1 MDIPRPN
8 SPVYTRAS
16 VATMVTFFFSGFV
29 LASFLSRLP
38 TIRDVFE
45 LSPAS
50 IGHILLIGSLGS
62 LVALPASGPVAGRI
76 GPRITVWSGFVAWA
90 LGMST
95 IVVTFD
101 QYSPL
106 LLAVGLCIA
115 QIGSSL
121 TNATMNIEGGYV
133 EVLSRK
139 AIMPWYHA
147 AFSIGTVAAAGLG
160 ALMISN
166 DVSVPAH
173 LIFVIILTLVSILI
187 AGLFYVPQS
196 IVEQIS
202 YDSDSGA
209 AKRTKR
215 AWGEKRT
222 IMIGFMVLGTGLMEG
237 AANDWLALAMVDGF
251 HFSPAAGTA
260 TFAFFLAVLTTARLL
275 TPRMQRRWDAAPMLR
290 VFLVIAIVGL
300 LVLAL
305 SPWAWVALVGV
316 VAWGIGASLGFP
328 TGASA
333 VSRDPKMTA
342 ARMSVLSTVGYGAF
356 LVGPPAIGYIADF
369 IGYKSAL
376 GFLIIPVLLSLYL
389 TRYLDEK

>member
-16 VATMVTFFFSGFV
+16 VATVVTFFFSGFV

-45 LSPAS
+45 LPPAS
-50 IGHILLIGSLGS
+50 IGHILLLGALGS
-62 LVALPASGPVAGRI
+62 LFALPASGPIAGRI
-76 GPRITVWSGFVAWA
+76 GPRITVWVGFGAWA
-90 LGMST
+90 VGMT
-95 IVVTFD
+95 TVVATFE
-101 QYSPL
+101 QHSPI
-106 LLAVGLCIA
+106 LLALGLLIA
-115 QIGSSL
+115 NIGSSL
-121 TNATMNIEGGYV
+121 ANTTMNIEGGYV
-133 EVLSRK
+133 EVLSRRS
-139 AIMPWYHA
+139 IMPWYHA
-147 AFSIGTVAAAGLG
+147 AFSIGTVAGAGLG
-160 ALMISN
+160 AVMISK

-173 LIFVIILTLVSILI
+173 LTFVIILTLVSMFIT
-187 AGLFYVPQS
+187 GLFYVPQD
-196 IVEQIS
+196 IIDQIS
-202 YDSDSGA
+202 HDSDAGA
-209 AKRTKR
+209 TQRTKK

-251 HFSPAAGTA
+251 DFSPAAGTA
-260 TFAFFLAVLTTARLL
+260 TFAFFLTVLTVARLL
-275 TPRMQRRWDAAPMLR
+275 TPRMQRRWDAVPMLR

-300 LVLAL
+300 LILAF
-305 SPWAWVALVGV
+305 SPWAWVAMIGV
-316 VAWGIGASLGFP
+316 VAWGIGSSLGFP

-356 LVGPPAIGYIADF
+356 LVGPPLIGYIANF

-376 GFLIIPVLLSLYL
+376 GFIVLPVLMSLYL
-389 TRYLDEK
+389 TRYLDEE

>member
-101 QYSPL
+101 QHSPL
-106 LLAVGLCIA
+106 LLAVGLFIA

-173 LIFVIILTLVSILI
+173 LIFVIILTLVSMLI

-202 YDSDSGA
+202 YDSDFGA